1 MRSSETNKDFVS
13 RNFAY
18 FDCSRHTTCSSCV
31 KAQWACNWC
40 VHENR
45 CTHNASTCQ
54 RTVVSGENNPAHLNT
69 HGAGY
74 CPRLRRPADVQDVLV
89 PSGVA
94 RELVLEAENLPHPQ
108 AGHAGFQCLVDI
120 EGAKMAVGA
129 RIEAGRFVVCD
140 KTTVRESFFFLPPAL
155 FLPYH

>member
-1 MRSSETNKDFVS
+1 M
-13 RNFAY
+13 
-18 FDCSRHTTCSSCV
+18 
-31 KAQWACNWC
+31 
-40 VHENR
+40 
-45 CTHNASTCQ
+45 
-54 RTVVSGENNPAHLNT
+54 
-69 HGAGY
+69 
-74 CPRLRRPADVQDVLV
+74 LV

-140 KTTVRESFFFLPPAL
+140 KTTVSSSSVHLPPDPRPATL
-155 FLPYH
+155 RFV

>member
-1 MRSSETNKDFVS
+1 MLLLLLL
-13 RNFAY
+13 
-18 FDCSRHTTCSSCV
+18 
-31 KAQWACNWC
+31 Q
-40 VHENR
+40 
-45 CTHNASTCQ
+45 
-54 RTVVSGENNPAHLNT
+54 NPAHLMT

-74 CPRLRRPADVQDVLV
+74 CPKLRRPSDVQDVLV

-140 KTTVRESFFFLPPAL
+140 KTTVRTATTITTSGPN
-155 FLPYH
+155 

>member
-1 MRSSETNKDFVS
+1 M
-13 RNFAY
+13 
-18 FDCSRHTTCSSCV
+18 
-31 KAQWACNWC
+31 
-40 VHENR
+40 
-45 CTHNASTCQ
+45 
-54 RTVVSGENNPAHLNT
+54 T

-74 CPRLRRPADVQDVLV
+74 CPRLRRPSDVQDVLV

-129 RIEAGRFVVCD
+129 RIDAGRFVVCD
-140 KTTVRESFFFLPPAL
+140 KTTVSLSTFVHFFHTNFLITSS
-155 FLPYH
+155 

>member
-54 RTVVSGENNPAHLNT
+54 RTVVSGENVSLNLKQ
-69 HGAGY
+69 
-74 CPRLRRPADVQDVLV
+74 PDNQFVLKIIIIEIILIE
-89 PSGVA
+89 SGPLEHA
-94 RELVLEAENLPHPQ
+94 R
-108 AGHAGFQCLVDI
+108 GW
-120 EGAKMAVGA
+120 
-129 RIEAGRFVVCD
+129 
-140 KTTVRESFFFLPPAL
+140 FLPAPPPPVGRTRRAGAEWCRTRTRPRGREPAAPASWPRR
-155 FLPYH
+155 LPMPGRH

>member
-1 MRSSETNKDFVS
+1 
-13 RNFAY
+13 
-18 FDCSRHTTCSSCV
+18 
-31 KAQWACNWC
+31 
-40 VHENR
+40 
-45 CTHNASTCQ
+45 
-54 RTVVSGENNPAHLNT
+54 LNT
-69 HGAGY
+69 HGAGF
-74 CPRLRRPADVQDVLV
+74 CPRLRRPSDVQDVLV

-140 KTTVRESFFFLPPAL
+140 KTTVRTSVLPSPSPSVHLPPDLRPAS
-155 FLPYH
+155 FRCHATR

>member
-1 MRSSETNKDFVS
+1 M
-13 RNFAY
+13 
-18 FDCSRHTTCSSCV
+18 
-31 KAQWACNWC
+31 
-40 VHENR
+40 
-45 CTHNASTCQ
+45 
-54 RTVVSGENNPAHLNT
+54 T

-74 CPRLRRPADVQDVLV
+74 CPKLCRPSDVQDVLV

-140 KTTVRESFFFLPPAL
+140 KTTVRTHHHHHHQWTQLIVRPLSTPVGHFSSPLVLNPDAGVFPSTAETNR
-155 FLPYH
+155 

>member
-1 MRSSETNKDFVS
+1 MATLTELGINFTNRTFDGQQVRSSETNKDFVS

-54 RTVVSGENNPAHLNT
+54 RTVVSGEN
-69 HGAGY
+69 
-74 CPRLRRPADVQDVLV
+74 
-89 PSGVA
+89 
-94 RELVLEAENLPHPQ
+94 
-108 AGHAGFQCLVDI
+108 
-120 EGAKMAVGA
+120 
-129 RIEAGRFVVCD
+129 
-140 KTTVRESFFFLPPAL
+140 VRETSCPFI
-155 FLPYH
+155 YCECE

>member
-1 MRSSETNKDFVS
+1 MEFISCFFVL
-13 RNFAY
+13 
-18 FDCSRHTTCSSCV
+18 
-31 KAQWACNWC
+31 Q
-40 VHENR
+40 
-45 CTHNASTCQ
+45 
-54 RTVVSGENNPAHLNT
+54 NPAHLNT
-69 HGAGY
+69 HGAGF

-140 KTTVRESFFFLPPAL
+140 KTTVRLSVLFNPLQISFLRNPKSKLYNLPSGIHPSL
-155 FLPYH
+155 FTGTCHMQPRVP